1 MADLTPLD
9 AGGPSLPCHMDGAQL
24 SYARALLHRGLDL
37 ALSLSSSPFVS
48 GHNQGPQPFSRFE
61 NKLGMRF
68 LFVPAGWFM
77 MGSPP
82 HEPDLKAHEQI
93 HGVTLTK
100 GFFLQTAPVTV
111 DQWRAFSEETGYRS
125 EAEINGSLI
134 WNDRGV
140 ALKEGY
146 HWRKPG
152 FDQSGAS
159 PVTCITHRDAIRF
172 IHWLRKTDGR
182 AYDLPTEAQ
191 WEYACRAGS
200 SSRYFFGNGEER
212 LNEYAWFWGNADKR
226 PHPVA
231 MKRPNAWGFCDM
243 LGNVWELCRDHC
255 SLQHGPRGAA
265 ILSDTYGKGD
275 FTDPVSLKGP
285 FRICRGGDWACLPTN
300 CRPAKRMACSPRSGA
315 NIRGLR
321 LAIHEA
327 ETENSNSAHFQPKHE
342 GCD

>member
-1 MADLTPLD
+1 MADLISLEAD
-9 AGGPSLPCHMDGAQL
+9 GPSVPCNMDEAQR
-24 SYARALLHRGLDL
+24 SYARRILHRGLDL
-37 ALSLSSSPFVS
+37 ALTLSSGPFVS
-48 GHNQGPQPFSRFE
+48 KRNQGPLAFSHFE

-68 LFVPAGWFM
+68 LFVPAGCFM

-82 HEPDLKAHEQI
+82 PEPDLKAHEQI

-111 DQWRAFSEETGYRS
+111 DQWRVFSEETGYRS
-125 EAEINGSLI
+125 EAETNGSLI

-140 ALKEGY
+140 VLKEGY
-146 HWRKPG
+146 HWRNPG

-159 PVTCITHRDAIRF
+159 PVTCITYRDATRF
-172 IHWLRKTDGR
+172 INWLRKADGR
-182 AYDLPTEAQ
+182 LYDLPTEAQ

-200 SSRYFFGNGEER
+200 SSRYFFGNEEER
-212 LNEYAWFWGNADKR
+212 LNEYAWFWGNADR
-226 PHPVA
+226 RTHPVA
-231 MKRPNAWGFCDM
+231 MKQPNAWGFYDM

-255 SLQHGPRGAA
+255 GLKHGPHGAT
-265 ILSDTYGKGD
+265 ILSDTYGKGN

-321 LAIHEA
+321 LAIHA
-327 ETENSNSAHFQPKHE
+327 SDKETRDFLRTHSKKTA
-342 GCD
+342 